1 MPSDK
6 EKRAKKAAKNRK
18 EPKPKIKSVKKDEAL
33 GYYNQIVCNSYE
45 EFVEKLTKFIEL
57 AKPKA

>member
-18 EPKPKIKSVKKDEAL
+18 EPKPKMESVKKDEAL

>member
-1 MPSDK
+1 MPSEK
-6 EKRAKKAAKNRK
+6 EKRAKKAAKDRK
-18 EPKPKIKSVKKDEAL
+18 EPKPKMEPIKKDEAL

>member
-1 MPSDK
+1 MPSNK
-6 EKRAKKAAKNRK
+6 EKRAKKAAKDRK
-18 EPKPKIKSVKKDEAL
+18 EPKPKMESIKKDEAL

>member
-18 EPKPKIKSVKKDEAL
+18 EPKPKMESVKKDEAL

-45 EFVEKLTKFIEL
+45 EFVDKLTKFIEL